1 LRKPELDADAGRAR
15 GSERLAMMSGETARK
30 VGEVVANVSLR
41 FAIRQLGGDYAE
53 YALDL
58 VSEVSKALAGDGSE
72 RESGAANSVSPSD
85 IVAVMRSMSPSD
97 IGRSIDAALAEPDMR
112 VLTASMTSGEK
123 ESLKQRAVAEMS
135 AFDRLYREMDAEE
148 AREAAERLEKKR
160 REIERKRQEK
170 EAERLRKE
178 AALREQLAPLKAQLM
193 ESLAKRD
200 YEAARTHADAILA
213 IAPTDPDAL
222 GADLRIEKKLN
233 DRFKRAWGNFA
244 SNLQPLVAVV
254 VLSRVAGCWQMRD
267 WNAPLGSGPVYRE
280 EVPWAVFLV
289 LLGLAFVY
297 SFVGTYLGWPMF
309 RWWHLRKRQ

>member
-1 LRKPELDADAGRAR
+1 MIGGATAQRVGLAVGKVLLRHAVSELGGKYFEIGVDLAVEVAEALAEEADKDRKDSANESPPPSPNDIVSVMR
-15 GSERLAMMSGETARK
+15 GMTP
-30 VGEVVANVSLR
+30 GEV
-41 FAIRQLGGDYAE
+41 GH
-53 YALDL
+53 
-58 VSEVSKALAGDGSE
+58 
-72 RESGAANSVSPSD
+72 
-85 IVAVMRSMSPSD
+85 
-97 IGRSIDAALAEPDMR
+97 SIDAALAAPDLQPLAMSI
-112 VLTASMTSGEK
+112 TPKGK
-123 ESLKQRAVAEMS
+123 EELKQRAVAEMS

-160 REIERKRQEK
+160 QELERKRQER

-200 YEAARTHADAILA
+200 YKAARVHADAVLA
-213 IAPTDPDAL
+213 ISPTDLDAL
-222 GADLRIEKKLN
+222 EADRRIDAKLK

-244 SNLQPLVAVV
+244 SNLQPLGAVV

-280 EVPWAVFLV
+280 EVPWAAFLF

>member
-1 LRKPELDADAGRAR
+1 MISGATAQRVGLAVGKVLLRHAVSELG
-15 GSERLAMMSGETARK
+15 GKYVEIGVELAM
-30 VGEVVANVSLR
+30 EV
-41 FAIRQLGGDYAE
+41 AE
-53 YALDL
+53 
-58 VSEVSKALAGDGSE
+58 ALAEEADKDQKDRASE
-72 RESGAANSVSPSD
+72 SPPPSPND
-85 IVAVMRSMSPSD
+85 IVAVMRSMTPGEV
-97 IGRSIDAALAEPDMR
+97 GRSIDTALASADLQPLAMSI
-112 VLTASMTSGEK
+112 TPKGK
-123 ESLKQRAVAEMS
+123 EELKQRAVAEMS

-170 EAERLRKE
+170 EAERLRRE

-200 YEAARTHADAILA
+200 YEAARTHADAIVA